1 MKDVTI
7 PYNVSQN
14 GHIALNGKV
23 QILEFVVNTL
33 SMSQTRGQIGAC

>member
-23 QILEFVVNTL
+23 QILDFAVN
-33 SMSQTRGQIGAC
+33 SMSQTRGQIVAC